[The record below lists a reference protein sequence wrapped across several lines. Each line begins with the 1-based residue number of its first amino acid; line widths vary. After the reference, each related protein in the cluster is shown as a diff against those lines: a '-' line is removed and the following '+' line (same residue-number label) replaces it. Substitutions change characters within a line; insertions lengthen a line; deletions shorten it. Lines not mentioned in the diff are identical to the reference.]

1 MFKIGGLYS
10 VHAGG
15 SGARE
20 ALFYISLLCVLNAG
34 NCGEKHCAE
43 FGGGCFPSRQLVRS
57 NENSS

>member
-15 SGARE
+15 SG
-20 ALFYISLLCVLNAG
+20 

-43 FGGGCFPSRQLVRS
+43 VGAGCFPSRRLVKS